1 MKPAGNLSLRAD
13 TMKVT
18 CPHCES
24 VANIRTSRAVSRV
37 TRELHCQCTNLL
49 CGHTFVSLLE
59 TVRTLAP
66 SNTPDPLV
74 AQQLHRRTSAR
85 GVSTAE

>member
-1 MKPAGNLSLRAD
+1 MR
-13 TMKVT
+13 VT

-24 VANIRTSRAVSRV
+24 VANIRTSRVVSRV
-37 TRELHCQCTNLL
+37 TRELHCQCTNLH

-59 TVRTLAP
+59 AVRTIAP

-74 AQQLHRRTSAR
+74 TQQLKGRAAANAA
-85 GVSTAE
+85 TAVL

>member
-1 MKPAGNLSLRAD
+1 MR
-13 TMKVT
+13 VT

-24 VANIRTSRAVSRV
+24 VANIRSSRPVSRV
-37 TRELHCQCTNLL
+37 TRELHCQCTNLH

-59 TVRTLAP
+59 AVRTISP

-74 AQQLHRRTSAR
+74 TRQLSAPTSTQAA
-85 GVSTAE
+85 TAVL